1 MERPEWL
8 SIGGV
13 LRPDEFLK
21 TIVCFVDVK
30 GSLGTKGK
38 DSGTNAEKDEKLEA
52 YSGGGWS
59 V

>member
-52 YSGGGWS
+52 
-59 V
+59 